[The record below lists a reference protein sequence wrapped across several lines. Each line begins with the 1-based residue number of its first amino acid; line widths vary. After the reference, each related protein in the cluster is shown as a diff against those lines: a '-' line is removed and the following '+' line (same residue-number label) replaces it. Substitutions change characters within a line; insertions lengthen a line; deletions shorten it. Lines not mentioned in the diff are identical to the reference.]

1 MTHAGSR
8 IYKGFQEVGLE
19 TRMVIGLAVTPHQS
33 ITFIILYVRTT
44 VCGQSTMSTTARLTD
59 TKLTDT

>member
-8 IYKGFQEVGLE
+8 MNKGFPEHGLE

-33 ITFIILYVRTT
+33 ITFYIVR
-44 VCGQSTMSTTARLTD
+44 M
-59 TKLTDT
+59 

>member
-8 IYKGFQEVGLE
+8 MYKGFQEVPLE
-19 TRMVIGLAVTPHQS
+19 TRIVIGLAVTPHQS
-33 ITFIILYVRTT
+33 ITFSILYMRTT